1 MDRKILVVSPV
12 AYLVTLCTVPGDVL
26 RGVPGIL
33 AFGLFPHGFPG
44 CRPSSGNRSF
54 DQPVH
59 VRYLYRA
66 TWVAEIQISSR
77 ISVGSPVQGWITML
91 SRFIRNVVSLILFPA
106 ILGFAAGYRVI
117 GIPATYHW
125 GEFDAKP
132 TQAVTETQFLISRLF
147 PIAIGAL
154 VVILLELYF

>member
-1 MDRKILVVSPV
+1 
-12 AYLVTLCTVPGDVL
+12 
-26 RGVPGIL
+26 
-33 AFGLFPHGFPG
+33 
-44 CRPSSGNRSF
+44 
-54 DQPVH
+54 
-59 VRYLYRA
+59 
-66 TWVAEIQISSR
+66 
-77 ISVGSPVQGWITML
+77 
-91 SRFIRNVVSLILFPA
+91 VVSLILFPA